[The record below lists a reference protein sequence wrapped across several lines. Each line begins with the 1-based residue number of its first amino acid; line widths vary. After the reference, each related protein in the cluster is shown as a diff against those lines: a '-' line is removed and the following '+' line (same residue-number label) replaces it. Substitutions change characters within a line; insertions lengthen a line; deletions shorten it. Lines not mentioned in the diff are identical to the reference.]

1 MLRVEDP
8 ALPAFDGRQDP
19 ETLQD
24 FMRDYTT
31 RATREIEELRAY
43 EQVKGYRF

>member
-1 MLRVEDP
+1 MLQVEDP
-8 ALPAFDGRQDP
+8 ALPAFDERQDP
-19 ETLQD
+19 EALQN
-24 FMRDYTT
+24 FMRDYIA